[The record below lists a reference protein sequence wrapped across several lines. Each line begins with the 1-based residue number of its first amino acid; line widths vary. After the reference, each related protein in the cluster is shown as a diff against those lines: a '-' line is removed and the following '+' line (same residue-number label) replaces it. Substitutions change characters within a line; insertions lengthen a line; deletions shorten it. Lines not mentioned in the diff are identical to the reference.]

1 MQGRV
6 CSLGRCCF
14 VHFPPYFFFLYSVNR
29 DAPFVLD
36 FIGFLFLHALLKWN
50 ENWLLSFTAPFYSP
64 AILVFSRS
72 GLHVQTYFWV
82 VFFYDLEGKKKINVI
97 EPLIGRFR
105 PFSRGCIQFSLRSL
119 WLFQK
124 ELSPVR
130 KPEPCGKP
138 GGFQL
143 PPWPPTITNPPSTA
157 PTLSSDL
164 LDCVGVK
171 DSHRTTRPCGFFS
184 NLFHWTEPD
193 LTGLSGS
200 SLAL

>member
-1 MQGRV
+1 MNHFFIIDLFFLSGNPLQGFDIEFDGIFINNQYWGLQGRV

-82 VFFYDLEGKKKINVI
+82 VFFMISKGKK
-97 EPLIGRFR
+97 
-105 PFSRGCIQFSLRSL
+105 RS
-119 WLFQK
+119 
-124 ELSPVR
+124 
-130 KPEPCGKP
+130 
-138 GGFQL
+138 
-143 PPWPPTITNPPSTA
+143 
-157 PTLSSDL
+157 TLSSL
-164 LDCVGVK
+164 SLAGSGHSAGVASNFRSALFGFSK
-171 DSHRTTRPCGFFS
+171 KNYRRSGNPNLVENPVVFNYPPGPPPSPTRPPQPQLCRLTF
-184 NLFHWTEPD
+184 WT
-193 LTGLSGS
+193 
-200 SLAL
+200 AWV